1 MLFMLFVDL
10 ENFKKSLA
18 KLNRIPKFEELSHGI
33 FNYAVK
39 SHNWEKFNPRLIRA
53 YAYTGV
59 YTDNLISRLK
69 QKVAPPKVLT
79 RAQEQYKKQKEI
91 FSLNSKFL
99 EFRTKPL
106 KYEWGSVFQKG
117 VDVQL
122 AVDLVSHAHMGNFD
136 VAVLC
141 SGDLDLLESM
151 RAVKNLGK
159 KVIMMSH
166 SENVAYKMA
175 KEADSFINLENLSME
190 DLDTFSKI
198 AGRTDQMI

>member
-10 ENFKKSLA
+10 ENFKKSLE
-18 KLNRIPKFEELSHGI
+18 KLNRVPKFEELSHGI

-39 SHNWEKFNPRLIRA
+39 FHNWEKFNPRLIRA

-59 YTDNLISRLK
+59 YTDNLIGRLK
-69 QKVAPPKVLT
+69 QKSAPAKVLT
-79 RAQEQYKKQKEI
+79 RAQKQYEKQKEI
-91 FSLNSKFL
+91 FDLSHKFL

-106 KYEWGSVFQKG
+106 KYEWNNIFQKG

-175 KEADSFINLENLSME
+175 KEADSFINLEDLPKE
-190 DLDTFSKI
+190 DLDRFSQI
-198 AGRTDQMI
+198 IDETNSLI